1 MKRRNEKG
9 DFRKVQREQAIRA
22 AKEAAKAKAK
32 TKSKAPKSKGAKQ
45 PKNVVPKNQS
55 TSVATTPLL
64 LAAWAR

>member
-22 AKEAAKAKAK
+22 AKATAKAKAK

-45 PKNVVPKNQS
+45 ANVVLKNQG
-55 TSVATTPLL
+55 TSERPSF
-64 LAAWAR
+64 